1 MIKNNESSQD
11 KILCL
16 SFNQDSS
23 CFAIGTETG
32 FKIYSSYP
40 INHCFERN
48 LNGGIG
54 IIEMLYRS
62 NILGLVGGG
71 TYPKFNKNK
80 LIIWDDIQRKE
91 IAEFKFT
98 SNVINIKLKK
108 DRIFSI
114 CENKIFIFDYKTYK
128 NIEIIQ
134 TADNP
139 KGLIAISY
147 EQNINIIA
155 YPISNTNIKETKGKL
170 KIHDKEKNLDLEI
183 TAHENILSY
192 ITMNKEGT
200 ILASASEKGTR
211 ISIVNCING
220 VLLQEF
226 KRGSEKA
233 EINYITF
240 DNLGILV
247 AVTSDRGTIHI
258 WSMGSSIKKMKET
271 DEIKGDDSIMSGDN
285 NVSHDNNNN
294 NNNNNNNLIVNQD
307 DLPENKSSIF
317 KSIFGVKGEW
327 SFAQVRL
334 EEQKCICSF
343 DKDNNIIVIS
353 SEGKYYHAKLNT
365 KKGGECV
372 IDYTSSLME
381 NENKNDN

>member
-54 IIEMLYRS
+54 IIEMLYKS

-80 LIIWDDIQRKE
+80 LIIWDDIQCKE
-91 IAEFKFT
+91 IAELKFT

-114 CENKIFIFDYKTYK
+114 CENKIFIFDFKTYK
-128 NIEIIQ
+128 NIEIIE
-134 TADNP
+134 TSDNP

-211 ISIVNCING
+211 IRIFNCING

-258 WSMGSSIKKMKET
+258 WSIKNSIKKLN
-271 DEIKGDDSIMSGDN
+271 DIINDN
-285 NVSHDNNNN
+285 KKNNLNNNN
-294 NNNNNNNLIVNQD
+294 NDNSDNSENNNNNIQD
-307 DLPENKSSIF
+307 NLPENKSSIF
-317 KSIFGVKGEW
+317 NFFGVKTER
-327 SFAQVRL
+327 SFAQIRL
-334 EEQKCICSF
+334 ADEHLYKF
-343 DKDNNIIVIS
+343 AFLTNNNIIAIS
-353 SEGKYYHAKLNT
+353 YFGKYIYAILNT
-365 KKGGECV
+365 KKGDVCN
-372 IDYTSSLME
+372 IDESGFLSE
-381 NENKNDN
+381 KKFDK